1 MGDYSKLK
9 NFLNENKSDS
19 AASISLEDGF
29 NSLKSNVID
38 FFSNKTD
45 NNSVKVDLKEDQMD
59 GWFKEAEKD
68 KFCPTLVIFH
78 LKIYLFLLNMIVL
91 NQT

>member
-9 NFLNENKSDS
+9 NYLNENKSET
-19 AASISLEDGF
+19 ASMSLNDGF

-45 NNSVKVDLKEDQMD
+45 NNSVKVDLKDDQLD

-68 KFCPTLVIFH
+68 KFCPTLVIF
-78 LKIYLFLLNMIVL
+78 
-91 NQT
+91 

>member
-19 AASISLEDGF
+19 ASISLEDGF
-29 NSLKSNVID
+29 NNLKSNVID

-45 NNSVKVDLKEDQMD
+45 TNSVKVDLKEDQMD

-68 KFCPTLVIFH
+68 KFCPTLVIH
-78 LKIYLFLLNMIVL
+78 LKKYLFLI
-91 NQT
+91 T